1 MRVPI
6 LFCFLALAA
15 CAGNRS
21 SVQPVTPEELRTLAA
36 DRERLAGDPDALTRI
51 GIRYYQGRDLPRAE
65 DALTA
70 AVALRPTF
78 SSAVYLGLTQE
89 ARGNLAAAEASY
101 RMASGLEV
109 TRAQREELDRRLAV
123 LARSRLLLETR
134 EAIRREAALTST
146 APEAGT
152 VAVMPWAFVGNDPA
166 LRPLGFGVAH
176 LVLQDLAKLSALK
189 LVERERV
196 QVLLDELALA
206 EGGRV
211 DPRTAARAGRL
222 LRAERVVHGVVRQT
236 RDGVHIEATVVRT
249 ADGSIEASGE
259 AGDRLERLFTL
270 EKTILLGLVD
280 QMQIAVSPAERRALT
295 ERPVQ
300 DLQGF
305 LALSRGLEA
314 EARPTPANAAALT
327 RVAAPAAIGELA
339 ARTAS
344 LMSAISVIA
353 PSTGGTVDFRTRLP
367 VTNSRL
373 PEALGQDNPSRIAI
387 IGEIIIVIPR
397 P

>member
-1 MRVPI
+1 M
-6 LFCFLALAA
+6 
-15 CAGNRS
+15 
-21 SVQPVTPEELRTLAA
+21 A
-36 DRERLAGDPDALTRI
+36 DRQRLGNDPEALTRI
-51 GIRYYQGRDLPRAE
+51 GIRFYQARDFVRAE
-65 DALTA
+65 DALSA
-70 AVALRPTF
+70 AIALRPTF
-78 SSAVYLGLTQE
+78 SSVVYLGLTHE
-89 ARGNLAAAEASY
+89 GRGNLAAAEASY
-101 RMASGLEV
+101 RLASGLEM
-109 TRAQREELDRRLAV
+109 TRDQRDELDRRLAM

-134 EAIRREAALTST
+134 DAMRREAALSST
-146 APEAGT
+146 PPEAGT
-152 VAVMPWAFVGNDPA
+152 IAVMPWTFVGSDA
-166 LRPLGFGVAH
+166 SLRPLGHGVAH
-176 LVLQDLAKLSALK
+176 LVLQDLAKVSSLK

-196 QVLLDELALA
+196 QVLLDEMALA
-206 EGGRV
+206 AGGRV

-222 LRAERVVHGVVRQT
+222 LRAERVVHGVIRQT
-236 RDGVHIEATVVRT
+236 REGIHIEATVVRT
-249 ADGSIEASGE
+249 SDGSIEANGG
-259 AGDRLERLFTL
+259 AGDRLERLFAL
-270 EKTILLGLVD
+270 EKTVLLGLVD
-280 QMQIAVSPAERRALT
+280 QMGLVLSAAERRALT

-339 ARTAS
+339 ARTAT

-353 PSTGGTVDFRTRLP
+353 PSTGGEVDRRTRLP
-367 VTNSRL
+367 VANPRL